1 MEYTLSF
8 YAKENKPYIKHP
20 KGFKFWKKS
29 KLIENKVWVRKIVSI
44 EVKEHEE
51 AMNFFDNEKLKEVLS
66 QMHDGLTYLQ
76 LEVNESGSSN
86 YIKN

>member
-1 MEYTLSF
+1 
-8 YAKENKPYIKHP
+8 
-20 KGFKFWKKS
+20 
-29 KLIENKVWVRKIVSI
+29 
-44 EVKEHEE
+44 
-51 AMNFFDNEKLKEVLS
+51 MNFFDNEKLKEVLS

>member
-20 KGFKFWKKS
+20 KGF